1 MGTTEIE
8 DKSSSSLLTRMLSSL
23 AFKEKQ
29 QTKEDKSSS
38 SLLTRMLSSLAFKA
52 KKEKDAASTSTSPQ
66 GTELESKR
74 NGKEKKAGPSNES
87 QAKSKLKDQAST
99 SHQVVSVHVFVQYN
113 HRKAN
118 HGDCPFSNISGPI
131 LELTRNENRD
141 VQFGVIGIG
150 GDVNGDLAFV
160 LRNGTESLRNF
171 SSVEISMFLSSTG
184 LGQSITN
191 STHLTQPLLE
201 PSMFTTN
208 CNFS

>member
-1 MGTTEIE
+1 MLHC
-8 DKSSSSLLTRMLSSL
+8 LLRMM
-23 AFKEKQ
+23 KYVC
-29 QTKEDKSSS
+29 
-38 SLLTRMLSSLAFKA
+38 LLK
-52 KKEKDAASTSTSPQ
+52 Q

-74 NGKEKKAGPSNES
+74 NGKEKKAGPNNES

-99 SHQVVSVHVFVQYN
+99 SH
-113 HRKAN
+113 
-118 HGDCPFSNISGPI
+118 
-131 LELTRNENRD
+131 
-141 VQFGVIGIG
+141 QFGVIGIG